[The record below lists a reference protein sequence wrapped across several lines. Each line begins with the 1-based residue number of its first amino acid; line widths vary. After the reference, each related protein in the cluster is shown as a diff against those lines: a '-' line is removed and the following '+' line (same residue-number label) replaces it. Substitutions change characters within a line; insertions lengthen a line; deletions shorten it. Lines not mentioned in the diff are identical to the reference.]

1 MLTFGHQMV
10 KTYRSIIFQNTRLCL
25 KYSLV
30 FFLLGMMAACKPSVS
45 KIEFVWNNKRATGI
59 AISKNL
65 VSDHTKL
72 SVTLANSNAAILGD
86 VVAEGD
92 NYVFKPLIPL
102 STGLTYF
109 IYDNGAQ
116 IGNII
121 VPEDVSSKTPQLLA
135 IYPTIDTLPENALK
149 IYLQFSKPMRTGQ
162 ALDYVTLLDKNKDTM
177 RNVFLNLQP
186 ELWDTTGKV
195 LTLWL
200 DPGRIKRDL
209 ILNRELGNPLK
220 RSERYQ
226 LIVSG
231 QWKDSYG
238 IPLGKAEVKKFIA
251 GPRNDQAIDINKWSL
266 TIPKAGTTEALV
278 VNTGRSLDHFLFIE
292 SISVTTVDDKSIN
305 STASVLNSD
314 KDRIWK
320 FKPHAN
326 WKTGT
331 YILKVNT
338 RLEDLAGN
346 NLNKV
351 FDRDITRQS
360 KKDGAFALR
369 SFVIKN

>member
-10 KTYRSIIFQNTRLCL
+10 KTYRSIISPNTRLCL

-30 FFLLGMMAACKPSVS
+30 FFLLGAIAACKPSIS
-45 KIEFVWNNKRATGI
+45 KIELVWKDKRATGI
-59 AISKNL
+59 TISKSL
-65 VSDHTKL
+65 VNDRTKL
-72 SVTLANSNAAILGD
+72 SVSLAGSKAAILGD
-86 VVAEGD
+86 VIAEGD
-92 NYVFKPLIPL
+92 AYIFKPLIPL
-102 STGLTYF
+102 SRGLTYL
-109 IYDNGAQ
+109 IYDDRTQ
-116 IGNII
+116 IGGIT
-121 VPEDVSSKTPQLLA
+121 VPEDLSGKTPQLLA
-135 IYPTIDTLPENALK
+135 TYPINDTLPENALK

-209 ILNRELGNPLK
+209 VLNRELGNPLK
-220 RSERYQ
+220 RSEHYQ
-226 LIVSG
+226 LIISG
-231 QWKDSYG
+231 KWKDTYG
-238 IPLGKAEVKKFIA
+238 ISLGKNEVKKFVT
-251 GPRNDQAIDINKWSL
+251 GPRIDESIDVNKWQL
-266 TIPKAGTTEALV
+266 TIPKAETTGTLI

-292 SISVTTVDDKSIN
+292 SITVTTADGKSIN
-305 STASVLNSD
+305 STASVLDSD

-320 FKPHAN
+320 FTPTAN
-326 WKTGT
+326 WQAGT
-331 YILKVNT
+331 YKLKVNT

-360 KKDGAFALR
+360 KKDDEYSLR
-369 SFVIKN
+369 QFDVKN